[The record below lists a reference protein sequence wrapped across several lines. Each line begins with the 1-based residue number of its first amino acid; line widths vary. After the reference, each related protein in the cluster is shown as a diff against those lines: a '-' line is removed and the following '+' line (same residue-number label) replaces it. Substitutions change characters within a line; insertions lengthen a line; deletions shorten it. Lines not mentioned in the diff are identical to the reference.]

1 MILFSFPDY
10 DASYICCLEFGDFFL
25 MQNCSTQKGIMG
37 DSCTITLI
45 HAALCI
51 FSSCLNICKNYCHSV
66 MYVVHWSW
74 GIMTDENYIWGK
86 KKRSWAQWSSG
97 IFPAQTALWFYGCV
111 ETLGNWEKQEKLC
124 RKNFRLSRF
133 PVSEPLCEGIKK
145 RWRIYLMFE

>member
-1 MILFSFPDY
+1 MSFCHVCCALKLGHY
-10 DASYICCLEFGDFFL
+10 DWWKLYL
-25 MQNCSTQKGIMG
+25 
-37 DSCTITLI
+37 
-45 HAALCI
+45 
-51 FSSCLNICKNYCHSV
+51 
-66 MYVVHWSW
+66 
-74 GIMTDENYIWGK
+74 GK

-145 RWRIYLMFE
+145 KMKNLLNVWIGLLFVLLISLYFYCHNIILLQRRQADRMSLNLLLTEN